1 MTSASRDA
9 PLESDQAAVDD
20 QGSIPVRKRT
30 REPELRRAAILEAAR
45 EAFAE
50 RGYAKTTIREIARR
64 AGVTHGLVIRHF
76 GCKEQLFLAAV
87 PSSRNMMAEIAG
99 DRASLPTRV
108 ARSYVRR
115 MSESG
120 GNDPF
125 VALIRSVASGEEAAQ
140 RLFKV
145 MQDES
150 LEMYRHVIAGPD
162 LEERV
167 GSVGAYLIGV
177 TFARYVFQSG
187 PLAAMSDDEL
197 VRHLIPRLRSILLD

>member
-1 MTSASRDA
+1 M
-9 PLESDQAAVDD
+9 
-20 QGSIPVRKRT
+20 RKRT
-30 REPELRRAAILEAAR
+30 REPELRRAAILEAAS

-50 RGYAKTTIREIARR
+50 RGYPKTTIREIARR

-76 GCKEQLFLAAV
+76 TSKEQLFLAAV
-87 PSSRNMMAEIAG
+87 PSSQNLMAEIAG
-99 DRASLPTRV
+99 DPASLPTRV

-115 MSESG
+115 MSQSAG
-120 GNDPF
+120 SDPF
-125 VALIRSVASGEEAAQ
+125 IALIRSVASGEEAAK
-140 RLFKV
+140 RLFEA

-150 LEMYRHVIAGPD
+150 LEMYRHVIPGPD

-177 TFARYVFQSG
+177 TFSRHVFRSG

-197 VRHLIPRLRSILLD
+197 VRHLIPRLRAILLD